1 MLYLKEANYQDLE
14 QEYEFVKAMPVIS
27 AIL

>member
-1 MLYLKEANYQDLE
+1 MLYLKEANYEDLE
-14 QEYEFVKAMPVIS
+14 QEYEFVKDMPVVS